1 MPCVHRLGPISGT
14 RLVEWESH
22 NTHGRRSEIYV
33 KNEMGE
39 RRKERELEGG
49 LSKKRVVI
57 DKSDKF
63 LISFRVS
70 HSLGTLK
77 RVSMLS

>member
-1 MPCVHRLGPISGT
+1 MPNVHRLDPISGT
-14 RLVEWESH
+14 RLVEWVSH

-33 KNEMGE
+33 INEMG
-39 RRKERELEGG
+39 ERELEGG
-49 LSKKRVVI
+49 LSKKRLVI

-70 HSLGTLK
+70 HSLGTL
-77 RVSMLS
+77 